1 MNNRDKLQEQFFDAI
16 NSNHKRTGG
25 TNVMLK
31 GSAATSCTTVCME
44 AMSEYAEWLYVHYY
58 YAGNGLFA
66 ARNPDKIFTLA
77 DLLILYSNLNNK

>member
-1 MNNRDKLQEQFFDAI
+1 MSTNREKLQEQLKVQVGI
-16 NSNHKRTGG
+16 NMPSLPPDEYITG
-25 TNVMLK
+25 
-31 GSAATSCTTVCME
+31 AATSCTSVCME
-44 AMSEYAEWLYVHYY
+44 AMSEFAEWLYVHYY